1 MSRILITGISGQD
14 GSYLAEKMLD
24 LGHEVFGIIRRH
36 SVSENQQSRIDHV
49 RDKITTFYGDM
60 SDASSLERVLAEVQP
75 DYIFNLAAQSHVRV
89 SFDMP
94 VYTSEV
100 DAIGTLK
107 LLEAYKRICP
117 KARLYQASS
126 SEMFGITV
134 DEDGFQREETTLNP
148 ASPYG
153 VAKVFSYNIARHYRR
168 AYGLYICNGI
178 LFNHESSRR
187 GANFVTQKVVT
198 GAVRIKLGLQDKL
211 VLGNLDSKRDW
222 GHAKDYVD
230 AMWMMMNH
238 VRADDFVIATGKA
251 HSVRDMCETVFS
263 YLGLD
268 YRDYVKQ
275 NSKYMRPEEVSYLRG
290 DATRANI
297 ILGWQPR
304 YTFEELMT
312 EMVNYQLQKHDYE

>member
-1 MSRILITGISGQD
+1 MSKILITGISGQD

-24 LGHEVFGIIRRH
+24 LGHDVFGIVRRH
-36 SVSENQQSRIDHV
+36 SVSENQQSRIDHL
-49 RDKITTFYGDM
+49 RDKITTFYADM
-60 SDASSLERVLAEVQP
+60 QDASSLERVLGESKP
-75 DYIFNLAAQSHVRV
+75 DYIFNLAAQSHIRV

-107 LLEAYKRICP
+107 LLDAYKRICP

-134 DEDGFQREETTLNP
+134 DEDGFQRENTILNP

-153 VAKVFSYNIARHYRR
+153 AAKVFSYNITRHYRR

-178 LFNHESSRR
+178 LFNHESPRR

-198 GAVRIKLGLQDKL
+198 GAVNIKLNLQGKL

-230 AMWMMMNH
+230 AMWLMMNH
-238 VRADDFVIATGKA
+238 VRADDFVIATGEA

-263 YLGLD
+263 YLELD
-268 YRDYVKQ
+268 YKDYVRQDK
-275 NSKYMRPEEVSYLRG
+275 KYMRPEEVGYLRG
-290 DATRANI
+290 DATRANA
-297 ILGWQPR
+297 ILGWQPK
-304 YTFEELMT
+304 YSFKELMK
-312 EMVNYQLQKHDYE
+312 EMVDEQLKKIL